1 MSRSEHIEGL
11 ELARLTP
18 ADVEYFFRT
27 LLPRIP
33 RSTGEDKRPLLDLL
47 RSRLQETAMYLG
59 DPLAVNFD
67 PTDIEKAIDSI
78 CDRLERMKRRHWKA
92 TKDGTIVLAQLR
104 TQVGEISADLHE
116 LAAR

>member
-1 MSRSEHIEGL
+1 MTRSEHIEGL

-33 RSTGEDKRPLLDLL
+33 RSTGEDNRPLLDLL
-47 RSRLQETAMYLG
+47 RSRLRDTAIYLG

-67 PTDIEKAIDSI
+67 QTDVEKVVGSI
-78 CDRLERMKRRHWKA
+78 CDRLERMKRREWKA
-92 TKDGTIVLAQLR
+92 AKDGTSVLKRLR
-104 TQVGEISADLHE
+104 IQVGEISADLHE